1 MPNPDAWAA
10 NLPFLIGAVALIA
23 ALGVGALLLTR
34 RRATPTSTPVLT
46 LPPVAPPPTEPLPTP
61 PATAPGPA
69 HRVCAAFHRWLAEN
83 GDNPEAWAAFDQLVR
98 EVLVE
103 HVGATRVRCY
113 RVQPDCETLL
123 TISNGGR
130 GSAAVGPSVRGG
142 LLGHVATTGR
152 EFLAGDAAH
161 GPLVDRLAA
170 QCEDGWEWVW
180 PVREHNATI
189 GLIAVGNL
197 RDRTVLTSEM
207 RQTIGQLLALCWQ
220 HVASLERL
228 QVVRRTD
235 QASGV
240 LTRLD
245 FFALGERLLRD
256 SYATN
261 EPVVVAVLA
270 LEGLRRLDDAHCWSE
285 RDELIERL
293 GEVVMQRTRSDDLVG
308 RFADDRFIV
317 LLRRLDSGLG
327 RLIAEKMLRAANDCV
342 QQLASL
348 QGRVRLRMGLAGSG
362 FAQPTLTDLLAAA
375 FDAVDRARQA
385 DLPIGTDLV
394 APGPPARRADPAE
407 PRTGGPA

>member
-10 NLPFLIGAVALIA
+10 NLPFLLGAVALIV

-34 RRATPTSTPVLT
+34 RRATPTGTPVLT
-46 LPPVAPPPTEPLPTP
+46 LPPLAPPAAEPAPTP
-61 PATAPGPA
+61 PATGPSPA
-69 HRVCAAFHRWLAEN
+69 HRVCAAFHHWLAEN
-83 GDNPEAWAAFDQLVR
+83 GDTPDAWAAFDQLVR

-103 HVGATRVRCY
+103 HIGATRVRCY

-123 TISNGGR
+123 TISNAGR
-130 GSAAVGPSVRGG
+130 GSAAVGPSVRSG

-152 EFLAGDAAH
+152 EYLAGDPAH

-197 RDRTVLTSEM
+197 RDRTILTSEL

-228 QVVRRTD
+228 YVVRRTD

-245 FFALGERLLRD
+245 FFTLGERLLSD

-270 LEGLRRLDDAHCWSE
+270 LEGLRRLDDAHCWAE

-293 GEVVMQRTRSDDLVG
+293 GQVVMQRTRSDDLVG

-348 QGRVRLRMGLAGSG
+348 QGRIRLRMGLAGSG
-362 FAQPTLTDLLAAA
+362 LAQPTLEDLLAAA
-375 FDAVDRARQA
+375 FDAVDRARHA

-394 APGPPARRADPAE
+394 ASDPPARGAAPAE
-407 PRTGGPA
+407 PRAGGPA